1 MVESAPKYDP
11 CLKCGEQA
19 TLTVWSKLAEVA
31 INLCTPC
38 INTIREAV
46 KK

>member
-1 MVESAPKYDP
+1 MATVTADL
-11 CLKCGEQA
+11 CLKCGERA
-19 TLTVWSKLAEVA
+19 TLTVWSKLAEIA

-38 INTIREAV
+38 INTVREG